1 MLRPFDSGNHG
12 LRILQL
18 VLVFKILLDKL
29 VSWVLQWWL
38 WEHIDVGR
46 PRRAEVDLSVFPRS
60 RTWSV
65 REYQG
70 DMLRRLH
77 YFRNKFEI
85 LRSEKVCMVL
95 RLFLSLF
102 LFPLIFIFGYQRKK
116 KYAILGDD
124 IVIEDRHVAELYQEA
139 MEATNGSSTGWRGA

>member
-1 MLRPFDSGNHG
+1 M
-12 LRILQL
+12 
-18 VLVFKILLDKL
+18 
-29 VSWVLQWWL
+29 
-38 WEHIDVGR
+38 
-46 PRRAEVDLSVFPRS
+46 
-60 RTWSV
+60 
-65 REYQG
+65 EYQG

-102 LFPLIFIFGYQRKK
+102 LFPLIFIFGYQRFL

-139 MEATNGSSTGWRGA
+139 MEATNGSSTGLRGAKRAGPPFAKFLSPWDSRSSVLRTSINLSLGFYSLSDFLLSDHTRNYVSTYRIFAPPR